1 MCQELGLASTYM
13 NDLGIFMGFLCTETL
28 PGGALETDSEAVKPG
43 MFVQKQFQV
52 SSCHL
57 LGM

>member
-1 MCQELGLASTYM
+1 MCQELGLASMYM
-13 NDLGIFMGFLCTETL
+13 SDLGIFLGLLCAEPL
-28 PGGALETDSEAVKPG
+28 PGRALETDSEAVKPG

-57 LGM
+57 LGV